1 MSIVIDSKKVGSFLK
16 SMKEADYIYMKHCI
30 QMRDNIETFIRETG
44 ISKEDF
50 AERLNIPIKKYND
63 FVLGNWN
70 YSIRSMSILNAMF
83 IEVQME
89 KLKKMEKLVF
99 LCLGLVRSSRDPRA
113 SLYNIMIS
121 MARS

>member
-1 MSIVIDSKKVGSFLK
+1 MSIAIDSQKVGSFLK
-16 SMKEADYIYMKHCI
+16 SIKEADYIYMKHCI

-89 KLKKMEKLVF
+89 KLKKKPPLE
-99 LCLGLVRSSRDPRA
+99 CRSTEA
-113 SLYNIMIS
+113 
-121 MARS
+121 